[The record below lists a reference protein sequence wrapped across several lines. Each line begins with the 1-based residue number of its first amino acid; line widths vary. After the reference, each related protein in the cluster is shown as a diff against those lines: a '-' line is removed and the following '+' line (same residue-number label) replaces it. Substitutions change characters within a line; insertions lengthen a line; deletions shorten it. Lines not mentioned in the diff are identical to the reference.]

1 MNAKVETPTPKEPP
15 KKEQHLIE
23 FEKNLSD
30 SVMNRVVVLSKEG
43 RLNLPAN
50 YSVGNALAVAWLR
63 ILATVDKNRAPALTV
78 CTKDSIFY
86 SLLDMTIMGLN
97 VNKDQ
102 GYFIVYGNELNF
114 MASYFGKCAV
124 VKRLK
129 EVENEP
135 IATLIYEGDK
145 VELGHN
151 ELKEELVVVHET
163 SWENKLKGTITGV
176 YATVKVRGINRSA
189 VMTMAEIKEA
199 WNAQKLIEP
208 SRRQVD
214 HENFAGE
221 FCKKTVIHRLTKM
234 IINTSNDDDLLAE
247 TLMLNDHRHFDFEAE
262 VISAAEEKAKL
273 EVGKQA
279 NQGPV
284 IGILSPEKKKTLEA
298 EDAPENSGPAIVN
311 EAKPEPVSIPV
322 EAPAPKPK
330 ASTRGF

>member
-30 SVMNRVVVLSKEG
+30 SVMNRVSVLSKEG

-50 YSVGNALAVAWLR
+50 YSVGNALAVAWLK
-63 ILATVDKNRAPALTV
+63 ILATVDKNKVPALSV
-78 CTKDSIFY
+78 CTKESVVNA
-86 SLLDMTIMGLN
+86 LLEMVIMGLN

-102 GYFIVYGNELNF
+102 CYPVVYGNELT
-114 MASYFGKCAV
+114 MMVSYFGKCAV
-124 VKRLK
+124 IKRLK
-129 EVENEP
+129 DVENEP

-151 ELKEELVVVHET
+151 ELNEELVTVHET
-163 SWENKLKGTITGV
+163 SWENKLKGIITGA
-176 YATVKVRGINRSA
+176 YGTVMVRGINRSA

-199 WNAQKLIEP
+199 WNSQKLINPGTGREI
-208 SRRQVD
+208 D
-214 HENFAGE
+214 HKSFTGE

-247 TLMLNDHRHFDFEAE
+247 TLMANEHQHFSFEGE
-262 VISAAEEKAKL
+262 VIAGAEEKAQAEISKN
-273 EVGKQA
+273 A

-284 IGILSPEKKKTLEA
+284 VAIPHPEPQQLDPGVNTSEPASGKSASVA
-298 EDAPENSGPAIVN
+298 E
-311 EAKPEPVSIPV
+311 PEPVKVVP
-322 EAPAPKPK
+322 ENPKPK